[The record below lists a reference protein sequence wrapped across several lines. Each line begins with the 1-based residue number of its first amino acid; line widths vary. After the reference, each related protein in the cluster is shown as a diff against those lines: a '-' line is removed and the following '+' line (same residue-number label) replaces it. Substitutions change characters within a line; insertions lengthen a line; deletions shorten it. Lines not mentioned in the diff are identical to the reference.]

1 MFPTPPPI
9 SNPNAA
15 DWLDLCQQTIV
26 WQSLSGRDEFGAPSF
41 SDPVTFRGRRV
52 FKNAR
57 VAAYER
63 GTKGQ
68 GPEVI
73 SSSQIWILDTPTIGY
88 EDRVFV
94 LGDLVFPPILSWE
107 QYPDE
112 TGNDLFTKV
121 MLGSAN
127 G

>member
-1 MFPTPPPI
+1 MPA
-9 SNPNAA
+9 S
-15 DWLDLCQQTIV
+15 DWLDLCPQTIV
-26 WQSLSGRDEFGAPSF
+26 WQPMTGRDSYGKPVWGALQR
-41 SDPVTFRGRRV
+41 FRGRRV
-52 FKNAR
+52 LSNKR

-73 SSSQIWILDTPTIGY
+73 SSSQIWILDTPNVKY
-88 EDRVFV
+88 DDAVFV
-94 LGDLVFPPILSWE
+94 DGDDANNPPPILSIE

-112 TGNDLFTKV
+112 TGQNLFTKI